1 MDKVFID
8 KELWYIENF
17 LTEKEMAEIMTYANE
32 PTGWYKTLRSVS
44 IRNKFIINDIPLH
57 PEGTLCPHRGIDIG
71 GDIVSIP
78 TPEITYPIN
87 VAKSEMFSKPD
98 GIGSRLGQ
106 VLPDH
111 IVGLGALQSF
121 WPLSDGDTG
130 GGAFEWHH
138 EKGHKGVN
146 DNHMTAAW
154 TLYIN
159 DDFEGGV
166 LEFLNKPYT
175 LKPKRGMLVS
185 IPMTKEWTHR
195 VTPITKGIR
204 HTLYGTCFSD
214 PNDRHVSTMENC

>member
-1 MDKVFID
+1 M
-8 KELWYIENF
+8 
-17 LTEKEMAEIMTYANE
+17 
-32 PTGWYKTLRSVS
+32 S

-121 WPLSDGDTG
+121 
-130 GGAFEWHH
+130 
-138 EKGHKGVN
+138 
-146 DNHMTAAW
+146 
-154 TLYIN
+154 
-159 DDFEGGV
+159 
-166 LEFLNKPYT
+166 
-175 LKPKRGMLVS
+175 
-185 IPMTKEWTHR
+185 
-195 VTPITKGIR
+195 
-204 HTLYGTCFSD
+204 
-214 PNDRHVSTMENC
+214 